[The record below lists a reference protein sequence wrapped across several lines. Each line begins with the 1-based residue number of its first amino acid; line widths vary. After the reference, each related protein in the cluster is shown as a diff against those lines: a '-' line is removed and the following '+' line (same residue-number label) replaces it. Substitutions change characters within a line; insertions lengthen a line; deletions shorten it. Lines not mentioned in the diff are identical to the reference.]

1 MYNEAKKKANER
13 YLAKFLSKTVRIP
26 CDMVEPL
33 EMAAKNAGQSVSAY
47 IIESIAERMQRDQTK

>member
-33 EMAAKNAGQSVSAY
+33 EMAAKKAGQSVSAY
-47 IIESIAERMQRDQTK
+47 IIESIEQRMQREQK